1 MRLVSHPF
9 KSTQAGYVIFIL
21 ILQNDWNKE
30 EGEMLLIQ
38 LCVMDIPIS
47 FCTGN
52 WGDDDDDDDYGV
64 GDD

>member
-1 MRLVSHPF
+1 M
-9 KSTQAGYVIFIL
+9 FIL

-38 LCVMDIPIS
+38 LCVMDTPIS

-52 WGDDDDDDDYGV
+52 SGYDDYDDDYGV